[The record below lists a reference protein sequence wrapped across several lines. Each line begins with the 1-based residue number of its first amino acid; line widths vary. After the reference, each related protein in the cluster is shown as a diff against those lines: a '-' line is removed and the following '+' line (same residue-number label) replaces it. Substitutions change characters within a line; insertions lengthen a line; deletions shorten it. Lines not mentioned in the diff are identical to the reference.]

1 MRKQNVKK
9 ERTILFLVMLMALV
23 MLPMN
28 AQAASAKSKAIKAY
42 KAFLA
47 QDTIPWGTD
56 DYYTAV
62 PTKRCKFSLVY
73 IDKNS
78 VPELVVQ
85 SGYVTHAA
93 GCGVVFTYKNGKVQP
108 VNNIQLD
115 GDFYY
120 YKKKGI
126 YATSYL
132 GAGRLSYG
140 YYKLSGLT
148 STGKLS
154 EAKDIMSGDKFYYR
168 ITASNTK
175 LITRKKF
182 NSLLKNLVGSTK
194 KTKAKFYKNT
204 KKNRTKYLK

>member
-1 MRKQNVKK
+1 MKKTRKLMMLVILVLAALLPLNV
-9 ERTILFLVMLMALV
+9 
-23 MLPMN
+23 
-28 AQAASAKSKAIKAY
+28 QAASAKSKAIKAY

-62 PTKRCKFSLVY
+62 PTKRCSFSLVY

-85 SGYVTHAA
+85 SGYVTHVA
-93 GCGVVFTYKNGKVQP
+93 GFGVVFTYKNGMVQP
-108 VNNIQLD
+108 VNNIHLD

-126 YATSYL
+126 YASSYL
-132 GAGRLSYG
+132 GAGRESYE
-140 YYKLSGLT
+140 YYKLSDLT
-148 STGKLS
+148 STGKVS

-168 ITASNTK
+168 ITDGNTK
-175 LITRKKF
+175 SITGKKF

-204 KKNRTKYLK
+204 AANRKKRLK